1 MKPHCIPSKSDK
13 HIPGDG
19 SNSSRHSYGPY
30 EINGYFHGIPY
41 IPLWDYPL
49 VNEHNYGKSPFYSWV
64 NPLFLWPFSIAMLVI
79 ARLGSSVLG
88 PGCVWHRNFAGL
100 TAVHPHWGAAVG
112 QRRCGHRGSLGG
124 EGGRDACPGAESKT
138 GGTWHR
144 FKKRSSGR

>member
-1 MKPHCIPSKSDK
+1 
-13 HIPGDG
+13 
-19 SNSSRHSYGPY
+19 
-30 EINGYFHGIPY
+30 
-41 IPLWDYPL
+41 
-49 VNEHNYGKSPFYSWV
+49 
-64 NPLFLWPFSIAMLVI
+64 MLVI
-79 ARLGSSVLG
+79 TRLGSSVLG

-144 FKKRSSGR
+144 FKDELKHFLDWQFFQGCSSTRGYTLWLCQNSY